1 MSIRRFLYLLLLTLI
16 LFCIDAVA
24 KLDYDDYS
32 AARERM
38 VRLIEQDVRETSSY
52 LDKGQLDSGIMKVLA
67 EVPRHQFVP
76 ADIRGRAYENRPLP
90 IGYGQT
96 ISQPYIVAIM
106 TDLIAP
112 KPGHKALEIGTGSG
126 YQAAVL
132 SRLVERVYT
141 MEIVE
146 PLGNQ
151 ATERLKRL
159 GYDNIEVAVT
169 DGYYG
174 WKEHAPFDII
184 IVTAAASHIPPP
196 LIEQLKPGGKM
207 IIPVGSRFMTQQ
219 LLLVDKDAENEI
231 TVRQILPVRF
241 VPLTGEH

>member
-1 MSIRRFLYLLLLTLI
+1 MSIRRLVSGAVLI
-16 LFCIDAVA
+16 ALASFWAWSMGVA
-24 KLDYDDYS
+24 DTYS
-32 AARERM
+32 AARQQM
-38 VRLIEQDVRETSSY
+38 IRLIEQDVR
-52 LDKGQLDSGIMKVLA
+52 V
-67 EVPRHQFVP
+67 
-76 ADIRGRAYENRPLP
+76 P

-112 KPGHKALEIGTGSG
+112 RTEHKALEIGTGSG

-132 SRLVERVYT
+132 SRLVKKVYT

-146 PLGNQ
+146 PLGKQ

-159 GYDNIEVAVT
+159 GFDNIEVSIA

-219 LLLVDKDAENEI
+219 LLLVDKGADKEV

>member
-67 EVPRHQFVP
+67 KVPRHQFVP

-159 GYDNIEVAVT
+159 GYDNIEVAVA